1 MKHSKFSSRFC
12 SLLVVAASVCAVG
25 CGPRGESHTVEQ
37 ILDDARVSYQAVST
51 KALSSDASA
60 LKTLQ
65 TSLDKLAGLGGGGD
79 AKVVAGDIAN
89 SLNAL
94 ITKSGFTVRPAM
106 AELISQYRTVAADTA
121 SKVSIGAPNLKLLA
135 ARTYSLLTAELS
147 TSQFRL

>member
-1 MKHSKFSSRFC
+1 
-12 SLLVVAASVCAVG
+12 
-25 CGPRGESHTVEQ
+25 
-37 ILDDARVSYQAVST
+37 VSYQSVST
-51 KALSSDASA
+51 KALSGDASA
-60 LKTLQ
+60 LKNLQ

-89 SLNAL
+89 SLNGL
-94 ITKSGFTVRPAM
+94 ITRSGFTVRPAM

>member
-1 MKHSKFSSRFC
+1 M
-12 SLLVVAASVCAVG
+12 CAVG

-51 KALSSDASA
+51 KALPGDASA
-60 LKTLQ
+60 LKSLQ
-65 TSLDKLAGLGGGGD
+65 TSLDKLAGIGGGGD

-89 SLNAL
+89 SLNGL
-94 ITKSGFTVRPAM
+94 MTKSGFTVRPAM
-106 AELISQYRTVAADTA
+106 AELISQYRTVAADSA